1 MKNKY
6 YTAFIKKP
14 LEPIRLETCLIE
26 TEDKEKFKKAIER
39 AKKQW
44 LEITRVYTPE
54 TVIVF
59 PDFTKCINI

>member
-14 LEPIRLETCLIE
+14 LEPVRLETCLIE

-44 LEITRVYTPE
+44 LEITRVYTPK

>member
-14 LEPIRLETCLIE
+14 LEPVRLETCLIE

-39 AKKQW
+39 AKKQ
-44 LEITRVYTPE
+44 
-54 TVIVF
+54 
-59 PDFTKCINI
+59 